1 MKINRIIIVFIL
13 FTSVINAQ
21 FRGKQKTENLLDF
34 DEQKFSW
41 GYYLGGNRFTFK
53 MHPND
58 NGLNSGN
65 GFTVYTEPKFGFS
78 AGLIGKWRLDE
89 NFDFRVEPALHFT
102 QRDIHFK
109 HVKSLI
115 GQKFPIGL
123 KDSLLIK
130 PSDTI
135 RQVKSTYVDIP
146 VFIKFHGHRLY
157 NTRPYIQAGVSWAIN
172 LTSNEKKADDNLLGV
187 FRTKTHNFT
196 WQTEAGV
203 EIYFKRFKLTP
214 SIRGIFFF
222 NNELVPDN
230 DGSKGGSPTPDLWAG
245 SLKALYTRAIMFSL
259 KFE

>member
-1 MKINRIIIVFIL
+1 MKLSRFIIVFIL

-41 GYYLGGNRFTFK
+41 GYYLGGNQFTFK
-53 MHPND
+53 MHPNE
-58 NGLNSGN
+58 NGLNTGN

-78 AGLIGKWRLDE
+78 AGLIGKWRLDD
-89 NFDFRVEPALHFT
+89 NFDFRAEPAMHFA

-109 HVKSLI
+109 HVRSLI
-115 GQKFPIGL
+115 GTDYQGRM
-123 KDSLLIK
+123 IK

-135 RQVKSTYVDIP
+135 RQVKSTYLDIP
-146 VFIKFHGHRLY
+146 VFINFHGHRLY

-172 LTSNEKKADDNLLGV
+172 LTSNEKKTDDNAQDI